1 MIFFIAQLSK
11 KSNEIHGASIIND
24 NMFML
29 LCDKFELFQTHYT
42 NKITNNAL
50 INYVVFIFQ
59 FFITSFLNIKKRK
72 YLYISYPADFGLIKI
87 LPIFLLSFFFRK
99 IFIHFH
105 SSNIFVK
112 RNFIHYFLFFILC
125 KKLNL
130 IFLCKNMK
138 YCYLKYYP
146 AVSSSKI
153 IPNSTFYKIESFQS
167 NLFEN
172 NKDITLGFLS
182 NITIDKGII
191 DFIEVVRF
199 LKDNDIANINAIVG
213 GNFISDKLKKYC
225 IQISKGLPIKFIGG
239 VYGKKKSLFFKEI
252 DLLIFPSIYKNE
264 ADPLVI
270 QEALENKKI
279 VFAYDIGCISEV
291 LPKKYVF
298 KSKKFLQVAIYNF
311 ISNKQSLSYQS
322 PNLGYVFE
330 YDYFI

>member
-1 MIFFIAQLSK
+1 
-11 KSNEIHGASIIND
+11 
-24 NMFML
+24 
-29 LCDKFELFQTHYT
+29 
-42 NKITNNAL
+42 
-50 INYVVFIFQ
+50 
-59 FFITSFLNIKKRK
+59 
-72 YLYISYPADFGLIKI
+72 
-87 LPIFLLSFFFRK
+87 
-99 IFIHFH
+99 
-105 SSNIFVK
+105 
-112 RNFIHYFLFFILC
+112 
-125 KKLNL
+125 
-130 IFLCKNMK
+130 MK